1 MSSVQGRGDKCL
13 LVGDDKH
20 LLAGAVK
27 NASYSM
33 VLQLLSR
40 MLTFALNAFV
50 LRYISRD
57 MLGVVN
63 IRLTLL
69 YSTTLFLATE
79 AFDKAC
85 LSRLDTHN
93 WSQVINLM
101 WCTVPASLV
110 VTGVLGWVWVNL
122 LENPEPTLMPGYS
135 VGVASFALATVL
147 NCLSQP
153 LFVLAQKHMFVK
165 LKVFSQG
172 IAEVCKS
179 VLTVFLVIYFPSLG
193 LYNFALAQVVYGVVI
208 SLVYYVYFIYYIVVY
223 GKKDDTFPFTSV
235 SQLFPTSTRDL
246 PFIDPRQAWLT
257 VSFFKQSFLKQLLT
271 EGEKYVMTIFG
282 VLTFADQGI
291 YDIVNNLGS
300 LAARLIF
307 QPIEES
313 GYLFFSQLLTH
324 GQPRDKQKQDSCAL
338 AVDVLSCLLK
348 LVVLT
353 GAIILVFGMA
363 YSYLA
368 LDLYG
373 GGLLSTGTGPVLL
386 RWYCLYVLVIAL
398 NGTTECFVFATMS
411 KQEVDRYNQKM
422 VVFSLLFLLSSLL
435 LTSVCGSVGFI
446 LANCLNMAARIAH
459 SIYYILQY
467 FRGSKFKPL
476 HDVIPHPAV
485 IASLL
490 AALIATLASE
500 RILCCDQGLVGR
512 VLHVGVGGIC
522 LLAVLALVYLK
533 ETALVTF
540 IKQQYNNWHKH

>member
-373 GGLLSTGTGPVLL
+373 GGLLSTGTVCIT
-386 RWYCLYVLVIAL
+386 YI
-398 NGTTECFVFATMS
+398 
-411 KQEVDRYNQKM
+411 YNQKM